1 MYCKKCNVRLKEY
14 LKECPLCHTKVE
26 NKNDETNPYNPYV
39 ENFSTRVNIKY
50 FSKIIIEFLILVS
63 LITLIVNICVNKT
76 VNWSLYAI
84 SSSFYISSFYTY
96 IIFVD
101 KKNAFMVNMFSLELL
116 LLIISYLTHGLN
128 WFLFIV
134 GPIILI
140 IIYFVLLNIYLSK
153 YNNILRNFS
162 ILLTYIALVLFLL
175 NGFIKVYKTNT
186 FYISWSIYSNIPILI
201 ISFILFGLSFNKRIQ
216 NEFEKRFFI

>member
-1 MYCKKCNVRLKEY
+1 MYCKNCNVRLKEY
-14 LKECPLCHTKVE
+14 LKECPLCHEKIE
-26 NKNDETNPYNPYV
+26 KKDDETNPYNTYI

-50 FSKIIIEFLILVS
+50 FSKLIMKFLVLLS

-84 SSSFYISSFYTY
+84 TSSFYVCSFYSY
-96 IIFVD
+96 IICEN
-101 KKNAFMVNMFSLELL
+101 KKTAFIINIISLEVLL
-116 LLIISYLTHGLN
+116 FVISLLTHSTL
-128 WFLFIV
+128 WFIYLV
-134 GPIILI
+134 GPIILMVLL
-140 IIYFVLLNIYLSK
+140 FVLLNIYLSRYSNMLK
-153 YNNILRNFS
+153 NFS
-162 ILLTYIALVLFLL
+162 VILMYIALILFLL

-201 ISFILFGLSFNKRIQ
+201 ISFILFGLSFNKKIQ